1 MISPK
6 KPDFIFVFYILLIFL
21 FNLKYNNN
29 IIFITNIILFIYNHI
44 QRGKRSFYDNNARN
58 FHLII
63 YE

>member
-1 MISPK
+1 M
-6 KPDFIFVFYILLIFL
+6 
-21 FNLKYNNN
+21 NN